1 MNSSVSGTLTVLQRS
16 AVFIGAIGLFFFAD
30 SVIGQTGGSR
40 SNTVG
45 LHRKLRMTAH
55 HSHVTSV

>member
-1 MNSSVSGTLTVLQRS
+1 MNSLVSGTLTVLKRS

-30 SVIGQTGGSR
+30 GVIGQTGGSR
-40 SNTVG
+40 STRSA
-45 LHRKLRMTAH
+45 HRKLRMIAH